1 MIIVSNSLTEKV
13 DEGCLKITYNLIKRL
28 KKLHSDIFV
37 VTYDRKSVLSDKH
50 MEINKL
56 MLNGELFSLIK
67 SKKEKVLYV
76 PFPAKPIAT
85 AIRIFI
91 MSLMCR
97 NGLDVILPLKIA
109 AKGISKFLIRLS
121 NANLIVFSKE
131 SEDFYKSIV
140 PQNRIKYIK
149 TGFYTKKFL
158 PVTDDEKKRLKKKYG
173 FNSEKPLILHVGHL
187 NEGRN
192 IQTLTNIKS
201 EYQVLL
207 VVSTLTKDEQDSAL
221 KEKLLSKDNIKIFES
236 YIPEIQEIYQM
247 SDLYFFPVKEDGHC
261 IDVPLSCLEA
271 ASCDLPVITTD
282 FGEMKEFTGKPGF
295 YLINDF
301 EKDSLNGLIES
312 VLKSGRC
319 LTRKSVLQYDW
330 DNCISDFSVT

>member
-37 VTYDRKSVLSDKH
+37 ITYERESELSDKH
-50 MEINKL
+50 IEINKL
-56 MLNGELFSLIK
+56 MLNSELFSFIK

-97 NGLDVILPLKIA
+97 NGLEVILPLKIA
-109 AKGISKFLIRLS
+109 AKGVSKLLIRLS

-140 PQNRIKYIK
+140 PKKRIKYIK
-149 TGFYTKKFL
+149 TGVDTQKFV
-158 PVTDDEKKRLKKKYG
+158 PVTLVVKKQLKLKYG
-173 FNSEKPLILHVGHL
+173 FDPDKPLILHVGHL

-192 IQTLTNIKS
+192 VQTLLNINP

-207 VVSTLTKDEQDSAL
+207 VVSTLTKDEQDIDL
-221 KEKLLSKDNIKIFES
+221 KEKLLSKGNIKIIDS

-271 ASCDLPVITTD
+271 AACDLPVITTD
-282 FGEMKEFTGKPGF
+282 FGEMKQFIDKPGF
-295 YLINDF
+295 YRINDF
-301 EKDSLNGLIES
+301 DKNVLNGLIEF
-312 VLKSGRC
+312 VLGSEHYS
-319 LTRKSVLQYDW
+319 TRESVLQYDW